1 MQQITV
7 QLGTRS
13 YPIHIGSAQLH
24 QIEPLLTQQLSH
36 QVFIISNTTVAP
48 LYLETLCT
56 GLGKRQVVSF
66 CVPDGEQYKTLS
78 TYQQVMDALVESG
91 FGRDCT
97 VIALGG
103 GVVGDLAGFVAA
115 TYQRG
120 VNFIQ
125 IPTTLLA
132 QVDSSVGGKTA
143 VNHAQGKNLVGAFH
157 QPGAVVIDIDCL
169 QTLPTREF
177 HAGLA
182 EVIKYGVMADADF
195 FAWLEREMPALLAQD
210 ADALT
215 YAVKRSCELKAK
227 VVAADEREQ
236 GQRALLNLGHT
247 FGHAIETAQGYGSW
261 LHGEAVAAGTAIAAD
276 VACAQKL
283 IDEPTYQRIVALLQ
297 AANLPVCAPAM
308 DWATWQQLMGRDKK
322 VKAGQIRF
330 VLPTALGAAALF
342 TDIPE
347 ARLQKAVAADRR

>member
-13 YPIHIGSAQLH
+13 YPIHIGSAQLQ
-24 QIEPLLTQQLSH
+24 QIQSLLSEQLSH

-48 LYLETLCT
+48 LYLDALCASLD
-56 GLGKRQVVSF
+56 GHHLVSF
-66 CVPDGEQYKTLS
+66 CLDDGEQYKTLES
-78 TYQQVMDALVESG
+78 YQQAMNALVASG

-143 VNHAQGKNLVGAFH
+143 INHAQGKNLVGAFH
-157 QPGAVVIDIDCL
+157 QPSAVVIDIDCL
-169 QTLPTREF
+169 QSLPAREF

-195 FAWLEREMPALLAQD
+195 FAWLEREMPTLLQLD
-210 ADALT
+210 PDALS
-215 YAVKRSCELKAK
+215 YAIKRSCELKAQ

-261 LHGEAVAAGTAIAAD
+261 LHGEAVAAGMAIAAD
-276 VACAQKL
+276 VACDHGLLATS
-283 IDEPTYQRIVALLQ
+283 DYQRIVALLK
-297 AANLPVCAPAM
+297 AARLSVCAPAM
-308 DWATWQQLMGRDKK
+308 DWSTWQQLMGRDKK

-347 ARLQKAVAADRR
+347 ARLQKAVAADQR

>member
-13 YPIHIGSAQLH
+13 YPIHIGSRLLQQAQS
-24 QIEPLLTQQLSH
+24 LLTEQLSH
-36 QVFIISNTTVAP
+36 QVFVISNTTVAP
-48 LYLETLCT
+48 LYLKTLCAS
-56 GLGKRQVVSF
+56 LSDHQVISF
-66 CVPDGEQYKTLS
+66 CLPDGEQYKTL
-78 TYQQVMDALVESG
+78 TYYQQAMDALVSSG

-120 VNFIQ
+120 VHFIQ
-125 IPTTLLA
+125 VPTTLLA

-143 VNHAQGKNLVGAFH
+143 VNHAAGKNLVGAFH
-157 QPGAVVIDIDCL
+157 QPGAVLIDIDCL
-169 QTLPTREF
+169 QSLPQREF

-195 FAWLEREMPALLAQD
+195 FAWLEKQMPALLALEPE
-210 ADALT
+210 ALT
-215 YAVKRSCELKAK
+215 YAVKRSCELKAD

-261 LHGEAVAAGTAIAAD
+261 LHGEAVAAGTAIAAH
-276 VACAQKL
+276 VACDQGLLSDAS
-283 IDEPTYQRIVALLQ
+283 YQRIVALLQ
-297 AANLPVCAPAM
+297 AAQLPVCAPAM
-308 DWATWQQLMGRDKK
+308 DWSTWQQLMGRDKK

-347 ARLQKAVAADRR
+347 ARLQQAVATDRR